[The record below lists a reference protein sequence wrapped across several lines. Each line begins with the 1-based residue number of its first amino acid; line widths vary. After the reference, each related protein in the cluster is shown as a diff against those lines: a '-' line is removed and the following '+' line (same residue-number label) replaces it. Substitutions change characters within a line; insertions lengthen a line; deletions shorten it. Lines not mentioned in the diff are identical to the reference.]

1 MEEYAERLEE
11 LCTLHG
17 VIPTNIFDL
26 SHHDFHGDADEVREI
41 LNEMS
46 ELYYEKCDF
55 EEN

>member
-1 MEEYAERLEE
+1 MEERLEE

-17 VIPTNIFDL
+17 VVPTNIFEL
-26 SHHDFHGDADEVREI
+26 NYSDFHDDSSEVREI